1 MNLKKIFIIL
11 FAILYVCVCGVSML
25 HAIAFF
31 GLANNSILSIIL
43 AVSFEIGQAAVLF
56 SILTGNGGKNKFIPW
71 LLMIIL
77 TTVQVMGNVFSS
89 YKYLILNSTAD
100 LVYFKEPIFI
110 WMQGSLTDAQCDVI
124 LSFVMGGILPLV
136 ALLLTS
142 MVTNYIDTGEK
153 KKETK
158 EEPIIEEPTKVIE
171 QEPIEDEIKQEE
183 TDKEQEFINL

>member
-89 YKYLILNSTAD
+89 YKYLILNSAAD

-124 LSFVMGGILPLV
+124 LSVVMGGILPLV

-158 EEPIIEEPTKVIE
+158 EEPIIEEPTEAI
-171 QEPIEDEIKQEE
+171 EPIEDEIKQEE